1 MAERSLPLGRLGEME
16 VCTMKTRKSL
26 RMFLLVAVVVAA
38 VPMTWPGQVQAQGA
52 SQGSPQMAAGAQQVQ
67 GKITTLD
74 PSRKMLTL
82 EDGTRL
88 TIPPTVQLPGGIKE
102 GSIVKA
108 SFEER
113 SGENVVTS
121 LEVQAP

>member
-1 MAERSLPLGRLGEME
+1 
-16 VCTMKTRKSL
+16 MKTRKSL

-67 GKITTLD
+67 GKITALD

-102 GSIVKA
+102 GAIVKA
-108 SFEER
+108 NFEER
-113 SGENVVTS
+113 SGQNVVTS